1 MQKPDKYL
9 RSYPLEIIVPASRTF
24 CNVLCLDSEPIWPDL
39 ERKYC
44 YCRKVGNENML
55 GCEGCFEWYHG
66 GCLGLQTRAKK
77 ADEAQDENWRCGFCV
92 DAEDD
97 EGNQAW
103 VGKVAK
109 SVNKGKRA
117 KLTRNI
123 ADTPR
128 AQGLVLDSPESTPAK
143 VPSWEE
149 IIACCE
155 SGGKKIR
162 VEEKKLKDKA
172 QRAISRG
179 GHHVV
184 DALGNGGVELRPVSN
199 ALVDELL
206 VSGVIA
212 YEDEEV
218 DNRLEILDD
227 E

>member
-9 RSYPLEIIVPASRTF
+9 RIYPLEIVVPVSKTL
-24 CNVLCLDSEPIWPDL
+24 CTVLCFDCELIWPDL
-39 ERKYC
+39 ERKHC
-44 YCRKVGNENML
+44 VCRNAGNKNML
-55 GCEGCFEWYHG
+55 GCEMCYEWYHG
-66 GCLGLQTRAKK
+66 GCLGLKTRANK
-77 ADEAQDENWRCGFCV
+77 AAEAHDKDWMCGFCAG
-92 DAEDD
+92 DEDD

-103 VGKVAK
+103 VGRLASSVTK
-109 SVNKGKRA
+109 SKRA
-117 KLTRNI
+117 KLTRNV

-128 AQGLVLDSPESTPAK
+128 AQGLVLDSPEYIAAK
-143 VPSWEE
+143 VLLWEE
-149 IIACCE
+149 IIAICE

-162 VEEKKLKDKA
+162 LEEKKLKDKA
-172 QRAISRG
+172 QRAIARG

-212 YEDEEV
+212 FEDEEV
-218 DNRLEILDD
+218 DNGLEILDD